1 MSFIHFDKSIVTF
14 HFKEILED
22 GSLGNPLA
30 LLGLGALVLGP
41 KLLSTRPGS
50 LQRSGSPNRP
60 HMGLAAW
67 VAMQA
72 EQTNRSHGTDA
83 QASGPALHLVSDHDD
98 SVAA

>member
-30 LLGLGALVLGP
+30 LLGLGALVVGP
-41 KLLSTRPGS
+41 KLLSH
-50 LQRSGSPNRP
+50 RSRSNSPNRP

-72 EQTNRSHGTDA
+72 EHHKDSQGADVQTPGT
-83 QASGPALHLVSDHDD
+83 SLRLVSERDE
-98 SVAA
+98 SAAA